1 MSSLLLEPV
10 LSPWI
15 MAESMVSS
23 LTLVVA
29 AVNMTGVEGV
39 FFAAGTAASSVT
51 TTEVDNGGVDG
62 VFFDAGCCFC

>member
-1 MSSLLLEPV
+1 MSSLLLEPL

-29 AVNMTGVEGV
+29 AVNMTGV
-39 FFAAGTAASSVT
+39 
-51 TTEVDNGGVDG
+51 DG
-62 VFFDAGCCFC
+62 VFFDAGCCCC

>member
-1 MSSLLLEPV
+1 MSSLLLEPL

-15 MAESMVSS
+15 MPESMVSS
-23 LTLVVA
+23 LLPVVA
-29 AVNMTGVEGV
+29 AGVNMSGIEGV

-62 VFFDAGCCFC
+62 LSLIHI